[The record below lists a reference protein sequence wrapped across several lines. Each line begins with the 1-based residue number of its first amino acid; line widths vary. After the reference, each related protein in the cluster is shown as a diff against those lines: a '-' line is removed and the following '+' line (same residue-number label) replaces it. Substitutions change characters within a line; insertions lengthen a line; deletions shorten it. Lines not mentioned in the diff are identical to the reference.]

1 MKYRW
6 KKQVIFVS
14 LKVLFSKSMTKIS
27 KYVNTYIH
35 TVYVYLDIYTHTD
48 KDVKRYILKC

>member
-1 MKYRW
+1 M